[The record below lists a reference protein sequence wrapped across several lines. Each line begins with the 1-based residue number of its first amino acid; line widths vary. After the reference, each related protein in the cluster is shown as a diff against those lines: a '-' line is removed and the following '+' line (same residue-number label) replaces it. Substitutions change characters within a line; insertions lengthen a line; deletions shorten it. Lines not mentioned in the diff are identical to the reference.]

1 MSNNFVEKIRAAVND
16 LSTEDEASWNKTDGK
31 PSVERVRDHAK
42 DPSITRADIE
52 AAMPNVT
59 RESVIAA
66 AENEDGMGGE
76 GNAAEEPQGQNAPTS
91 KTPNE
96 TQQASEN
103 EPAASPSSE
112 PETTQENAEESGKG
126 ESQVSE
132 PDPDDDG
139 MNVSA
144 FVARGLL
151 MAILLRLPN
160 PMRVMADKTMLDDMA
175 DFVNAYTMHEERMVV
190 VEMIKSIADTKM
202 NEIPSGQYKSRVQS
216 AMDVVRGDLD
226 HIRTGVA
233 PADDNKAAAARLAKL
248 TGQSTAP
255 APGHSMP
262 SALENADEEQKKAH
276 ARLYG
281 EQG

>member
-1 MSNNFVEKIRAAVND
+1 MSNEFVEKIRAAVND
-16 LSTEDEASWNKTDGK
+16 LSPDDEASWNKTDGK

-66 AENEDGMGGE
+66 KNDDTGSEVN
-76 GNAAEEPQGQNAPTS
+76 AEEKPQGDNKAATE
-91 KTPNE
+91 TTNE
-96 TQQASEN
+96 TQQAGKN
-103 EPAASPSSE
+103 EPAATATSDPKAAQENDEAIGESE
-112 PETTQENAEESGKG
+112 PQVQEPALEL
-126 ESQVSE
+126 
-132 PDPDDDG
+132 DDDE
-139 MNVSA
+139 MNVSD
-144 FVARGLL
+144 FLARGLL

-160 PMRVMADKTMLDDMA
+160 PMRVMADKAMLDDMA
-175 DFVNAYTMHEERMVV
+175 AFVNAYTMHEERMVV
-190 VEMIKSIADTKM
+190 VEMIKSIAETRM
-202 NEIPSGQYKSRVQS
+202 NEIPSGQYKDRVQA

-226 HIRTGVA
+226 HVRTGVA

-262 SALENADEEQKKAH
+262 SVLEDADEEQKKAH